1 MNKRQILQL
10 LLATPDL
17 DAATMA
23 QQLACSAE
31 AAGMAL
37 LRLSRQHLVQRLFDP
52 GDRLFYYQVSPKGHA
67 RLHYWNAPHTQDGR

>member
-1 MNKRQILQL
+1 MNKRQVLEL

-17 DAATMA
+17 EAAAVA

-31 AAGMAL
+31 AAGMSL

-52 GDRLFYYQVSPKGHA
+52 RDRLFYYQISQKGHA
-67 RLHYWNAPHTQDGR
+67 RLRYWNTPHTRDSE